1 MSVGGSFAGDLRLE
15 IEALK
20 QMAGETAVEMAVK
33 PEMVIG
39 LGTGST
45 AVHAVRKVG
54 QLWEAGKLPGIV
66 GIPTS
71 EQTAHDAAAFGIPLG
86 TLADY
91 PLVDVLIDGADEI
104 DPDLN
109 LIKGLGG
116 ALLREKIV
124 ATASKRMIIVA
135 DDRKKV
141 AQLGTRAPVPVEVI
155 PFAERP
161 VFDYLRSLGAKVAKR
176 MEAGERPYITDEK
189 NIILDCTFPGISDP
203 ASLDLALKTRPG
215 VVEHG
220 LFLGLATDVVL
231 ATPAGIKTFTK

>member
-1 MSVGGSFAGDLRLE
+1 MN

-20 QMAGETAVEMAVK
+20 QQAGEQAVALAVQ
-33 PEMVIG
+33 PGMVIG

-45 AVHAVRKVG
+45 AVHAVRKIG
-54 QLWEAGKLPGIV
+54 QLWQAGALPGII

-71 EQTAHDAAAFGIPLG
+71 ETTAHDAQRLGIPLSS
-86 TLADY
+86 LDKH
-91 PLVDVLIDGADEI
+91 PHIDVTIDGADEV
-104 DPDLN
+104 DPDFN

-124 ATASKRMIIVA
+124 ATASKRMVIVA
-135 DDRKKV
+135 DERKKV
-141 AQLGTRAPVPVEVI
+141 TLLGTRAPVPVEVV

-161 VFDYLRSLGAKVAKR
+161 CTDYLLSLGASIAKR
-176 MEAGERPYITDEK
+176 MDKNGKPFITDEN
-189 NIILDCTFPGISDP
+189 NIILDCTFSEGISDP
-203 ASLDLALKTRPG
+203 TRLARAIRQQPG

-231 ATPAGIKTFTK
+231 ATTEGVEIHSRP